1 MDKKS
6 GWKTVVAVVAIIA
19 VMVVIFLYL
28 KDCELYIGGVI
39 LQNVRAVAGLIFEI
53 PMLII
58 ALTLNIKSLKKIS
71 DENQLKKTKRYIVGL
86 SIVTLLILGFTC
98 WVISEDVE
106 RSAKSTITFMKE
118 YI

>member
-6 GWKTVVAVVAIIA
+6 GWKTVVA
-19 VMVVIFLYL
+19 VVIFLYL

-58 ALTLNIKSLKKIS
+58 ALVLNVKKSEK
-71 DENQLKKTKRYIVGL
+71 DKR
-86 SIVTLLILGFTC
+86 
-98 WVISEDVE
+98 
-106 RSAKSTITFMKE
+106 
-118 YI
+118 